1 MTNSTQPVRQFI
13 TPTMLAARWN
23 ISTKTL
29 ANNRT
34 RGIGLPFVK
43 VGGSIRYP
51 LDAVEEYEAANTVQS
66 VA

>member
-1 MTNSTQPVRQFI
+1 MTSTTHPVRQFI
-13 TPTMLAARWN
+13 TPTMLAQRWN

-29 ANNRT
+29 ANNRA
-34 RGIGLPFVK
+34 RGIGLPFIK

-51 LDAVEEYEAANTVQS
+51 LDAVEQYEAANTVQA